1 MTDSFKNTTDGKY
14 EFTLNYSE
22 RELTCLVER
31 EGDILHVHIDNNMN
45 ADLELLP
52 DGTVKQIS
60 GPNIPESNLDYI
72 RRMVLDDGNIDSGKG
87 SGI

>member
-22 RELTCLVER
+22 RELTCHVER
-31 EGDILHVHIDNNMN
+31 EGDILHVHIDNNIN

-52 DGTVKQIS
+52 DGTIRQLS
-60 GPNIPESNLDYI
+60 GSELPESNLDYI